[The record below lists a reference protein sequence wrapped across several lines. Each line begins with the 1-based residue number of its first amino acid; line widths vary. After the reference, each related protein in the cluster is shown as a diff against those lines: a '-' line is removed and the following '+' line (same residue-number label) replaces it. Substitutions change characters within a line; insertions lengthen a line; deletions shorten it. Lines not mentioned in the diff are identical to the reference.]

1 MVSLD
6 KEIAISKELH
16 TMIDQKHETAQDLIR
31 YSLSNIVSDEFLKVP
46 KEMLGSIRK
55 KLELL
60 ASAGWDIDRLTKRHL
75 ELVKELDSIAN
86 QLKQTPKYEHLSDP
100 YAFADSM
107 TESFKLLTYSFLDIG
122 YLMEEVDCLCRNYV
136 MIIGKIA

>member
-6 KEIAISKELH
+6 KEIAVSKELRA
-16 TMIDQKHETAQDLIR
+16 MIDQRHETAQDLIR
-31 YSLSNIVSDEFLKVP
+31 YGLRNIVSDEFLKVP
-46 KEMLGSIRK
+46 KDMLDSIRK

-60 ASAGWDIDRLTKRHL
+60 GSVGWDTDRLTRRHL
-75 ELVKELDSIAN
+75 ELIKELDSIAN

-107 TESFKLLTYSFLDIG
+107 AESFKLLIYSFIDIG

-136 MIIGKIA
+136 TTIEKIV

>member
-1 MVSLD
+1 
-6 KEIAISKELH
+6 
-16 TMIDQKHETAQDLIR
+16 MIDQRHETAQDLIR
-31 YSLSNIVSDEFLKVP
+31 YSLSNIVSDEFLRVP
-46 KEMLGSIRK
+46 KDMLDSVSK

-60 ASAGWDIDRLTKRHL
+60 GSVGWDIDRLARRRL

-86 QLKQTPKYEHLSDP
+86 QLKQTPKYQHLPDP

-107 TESFKLLTYSFLDIG
+107 TESFKLLTYSFIDIG

-136 MIIGKIA
+136 TTIEKIA